1 MQLSVI
7 IDIISVSVLILGL
20 VFGLIQLRQ
29 YRLSQNREASLH
41 LLNSFQTTDF
51 LHGIWIIQELPAG
64 LSKKEIEERVGSDI
78 RLILLVIS
86 NWESLGILVFNRE
99 ITIEMVD
106 DAYSAPIIVSWQKL
120 EKYITDMRNDLKRNT
135 PFEWFQWLVDRM
147 KEREKLNPPVPAY
160 IAHRDWD

>member
-1 MQLSVI
+1 MQLSLI

-51 LHGIWIIQELPAG
+51 LHGIWIIQELPVG

-106 DAYSAPIIVSWQKL
+106 DAYSGPISFSWQKL
-120 EKYITDMRNDLKRNT
+120 EKYITDMRNDLKLNT

>member
-7 IDIISVSVLILGL
+7 IDIISVSVLTLGL

-29 YRLSQNREASLH
+29 YRLSHKREASLI

-51 LHGIWIIQELPAG
+51 LHGIWIIQELPVS
-64 LSKKEIEERVGSDI
+64 LSKIEIEERVGSDI
-78 RLILLVIS
+78 RLILLVMSI
-86 NWESLGILVFNRE
+86 WESLGILVFNRE
-99 ITIEMVD
+99 MTIDMVD
-106 DAYSAPIIVSWQKL
+106 EAYSGPIMFSWQKL

-147 KEREKLNPPVPAY
+147 KEREKLKPPVPAY